1 VNKVVLIG
9 RLTKDPEL
17 KFTPGTGTAVATFTL
32 AVDRR
37 IPNKTGQREA
47 DFVPIVVWGKQA
59 ESTANYMS
67 KGKLMGVSG
76 RIQVRSY
83 DAKDGTKRYVT
94 EVVAE
99 DVQFLEWGNGGANNG
114 SSNQTPNRAASQG
127 NSGYSTMDFEGSIY
141 EDEMTPIDDGDI
153 PF

>member
-1 VNKVVLIG
+1 MNKVVLIG

-17 KFTPGTGTAVATFTL
+17 KFTPGTGTAVSTFTL

-37 IPNKTGQREA
+37 FSKDGQKEA
-47 DFVPIVVWGKQA
+47 DFIPIVVWGKQA

-67 KGKLMGVSG
+67 KGKLIGING
-76 RIQVRSY
+76 RIQTRNY

-99 DVQFLEWGNGGANNG
+99 EVQFLEWGGASG
-114 SSNQTPNRAASQG
+114 NRNASG
-127 NSGYSTMDFEGSIY
+127 NSNSENTNQGGFEEKSFG
-141 EDEMTPIDDGDI
+141 EEMTPVDDGDI